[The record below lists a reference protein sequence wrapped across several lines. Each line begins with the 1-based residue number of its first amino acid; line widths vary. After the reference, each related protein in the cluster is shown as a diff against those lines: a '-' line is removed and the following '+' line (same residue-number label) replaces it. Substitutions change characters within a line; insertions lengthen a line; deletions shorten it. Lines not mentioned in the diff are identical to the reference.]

1 MFIEL
6 MQQIP
11 HKFQNILIT
20 PKTFSKTFS
29 SPHIHYFSAV
39 IPISVQHS
47 LSPRQLQ
54 IYFLSLQIHLLR
66 PRCHQVVSDSSRKRT
81 HQING
86 IIQCQSLVTDFL
98 HKAKH
103 FQSSSPLQHE
113 SVLHSFPWSNNIA
126 LCGYITFY
134 LFIHSCVHRHLGYFC
149 VLVVMNNVA

>member
-81 HQING
+81 RQING
-86 IIQCQSLVTDFL
+86 IIQCQSLVTDFF
-98 HKAKH
+98 HKAKY

-113 SVLHSFPWSNNIA
+113 SVLHSFHGQIILHYVDIS
-126 LCGYITFY
+126 
-134 LFIHSCVHRHLGYFC
+134 LFIYSFIHVFIDIQVISVFWL
-149 VLVVMNNVA
+149 L